1 MELGSPTLQLLF
13 NVVTITG
20 AASLAAFCYLLR
32 RANQELSSEL
42 ELRRASE
49 RLSAAQT
56 ASAQFPAH
64 QAAVQQP
71 FVQQDIREFVAHRSQ
86 QWGFT
91 TTGTKLRR
99 V

>member
-42 ELRRASE
+42 E
-49 RLSAAQT
+49 
-56 ASAQFPAH
+56 QFPAH